1 MSDIVENINLLKKE
15 LPGNV
20 KLVAVSKTKTVEDI
34 MKAYNTGH
42 RVFGENRVQ
51 ELLGKYE
58 HVPGDVQWHM
68 IGHLQRNKVKY
79 IAGFIHMIESVDSEK
94 LLREINK
101 EAVKAGRVVNCLL
114 QFHIARGETK
124 FGFSMEEAAEMI
136 DSGILNEIGNV
147 NIRGV
152 MGMATFTDDMNR
164 VRSEFIYLRSVFEE
178 LKERYFNDKDDFCE
192 ISMGM
197 SGDYKVALEE
207 GSTMVRI
214 GTSVFGA
221 RYCKM
226 DNN

>member
-1 MSDIVENINLLKKE
+1 
-15 LPGNV
+15 
-20 KLVAVSKTKTVEDI
+20 
-34 MKAYNTGH
+34 
-42 RVFGENRVQ
+42 
-51 ELLGKYE
+51 
-58 HVPGDVQWHM
+58 
-68 IGHLQRNKVKY
+68 
-79 IAGFIHMIESVDSEK
+79 
-94 LLREINK
+94 
-101 EAVKAGRVVNCLL
+101 
-114 QFHIARGETK
+114 
-124 FGFSMEEAAEMI
+124 MEEAAEMI